1 MLAKSGCFVQLEER
15 LEHLQD
21 NLEKRFP
28 QTIDNP
34 VLLLRRIQRLIK
46 RLNSI
51 QTRVDQVSQFSSNR
65 LVTSI

>member
-34 VLLLRRIQRLIK
+34 VLLLRRIQKLIK

-51 QTRVDQVSQFSSNR
+51 QTRVDQVSQFPSNR